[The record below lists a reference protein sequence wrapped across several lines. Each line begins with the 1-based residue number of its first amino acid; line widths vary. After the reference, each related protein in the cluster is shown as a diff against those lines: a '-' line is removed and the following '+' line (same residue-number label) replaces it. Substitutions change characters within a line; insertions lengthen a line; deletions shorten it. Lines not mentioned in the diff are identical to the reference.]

1 VLVKTDKRTMDF
13 RDLKVW
19 NKAHQLTLQVY
30 KMTKDFP
37 REEKYRLVDQ
47 LCRAASSVPANIA
60 EGTGRKTLKEYAQ
73 FACNARGSVEEIKY
87 HLILAKDL
95 GYLPTEAFEKLKEGY
110 DEVGRMLNGLINSLR
125 KKDNER

>member
-1 VLVKTDKRTMDF
+1 MDF
-13 RDLKVW
+13 TDLKVW

-30 KMTKDFP
+30 RMTKDFP

-73 FACNARGSVEEIKY
+73 FACNARGSVEEMKY

-95 GYLPTEAFEKLKEGY
+95 GYLPSETFEKLKEGY
-110 DEVGRMLNGLINSLR
+110 NEVGRMLNGLINSLR

>member
-1 VLVKTDKRTMDF
+1 MDF

-19 NKAHQLTLQVY
+19 KKSHQLTLQVY
-30 KMTKDFP
+30 KATEAFP
-37 REEKYRLVDQ
+37 KEEKYRLVDQ

-60 EGTGRKTLKEYAQ
+60 EGTGRKTLKEYVQ
-73 FACNARGSVEEIKY
+73 FACNARGSVEEMKY

-95 GYLPTEAFEKLKEGY
+95 GYLSAEVFDKLQEGY
-110 DEVGRMLNGLINSLR
+110 NEVGRMLNGLINSLR